1 MDQARENEDERRRQF
16 LMLATAAMGGV
27 GLVATAVPFV
37 ASMLPSERAKAAG
50 APVEVDL
57 NTIAPGVLQTIEWR
71 GKPVWVLH
79 RTAPMLASLRGH
91 DARLADPL
99 SDEPQQPAYAKNPLR
114 SIKPSFLVLTA
125 ICTHLGCIPVFRP
138 EPGAADLGSDWP
150 GGFYCP
156 CHGSRFDLAG
166 RVFRNVPAPRNIE
179 VPPHAYLSETR
190 LLVGEDSFML
200 KA

>member
-1 MDQARENEDERRRQF
+1 MDQALDEEQRRRQF
-16 LMLATAAMGGV
+16 LMLATAAMGGI
-27 GLVATAVPFV
+27 GLAATAVPFV

-57 NTIAPGVLQTIEWR
+57 SPIAPGVLQTIEWR

-79 RTAPMLASLRGH
+79 RTPAMLAALRGH
-91 DARLADPL
+91 DAQLADPL
-99 SDEPQQPAYAKNPLR
+99 SEEPQQPEYAKNPLR
-114 SIKPSFLVLTA
+114 SLKPDYLVLTA
-125 ICTHLGCIPVFRP
+125 ICTHLGCIPSFRP

-179 VPPHAYLSETR
+179 VPPHAYLSATR
-190 LLVGEDSFML
+190 LLVGEDSPMT
-200 KA
+200 KT